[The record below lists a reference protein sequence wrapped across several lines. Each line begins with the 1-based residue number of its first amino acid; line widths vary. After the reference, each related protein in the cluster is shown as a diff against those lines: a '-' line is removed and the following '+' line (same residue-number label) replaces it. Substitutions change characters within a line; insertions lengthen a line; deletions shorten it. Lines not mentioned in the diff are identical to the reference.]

1 VAASQLPSCR
11 RGSLLPTLPSAIA
24 HIFAKWVLIN
34 FLLFFSPFIIGT
46 LLLYLSPSIVHN
58 TSNMNDL
65 ALGLPLIAFYA
76 TTYAVFLG
84 KSHLLWFSSIG

>member
-1 VAASQLPSCR
+1 MS
-11 RGSLLPTLPSAIA
+11 PSAIA
-24 HIFAKWVLIN
+24 HVFAKWVLIN

-58 TSNMNDL
+58 TLNVNDL